1 MDGNNTRKCNKKKPN
16 KQQRSSNQREDEGF
30 DRPPSEGSELLG
42 AKSRPG
48 TAREERKKVPRL
60 PLLIH
65 VLDVAEIKKPQAR

>member
-1 MDGNNTRKCNKKKPN
+1 MDGNNTRKCNKKKP
-16 KQQRSSNQREDEGF
+16 KQQRSGNQREDEGF
-30 DRPPSEGSELLG
+30 DRPSEGSELLG